1 MSLYDHTN
9 HASWDG
15 NTVVSAD
22 VFRLK
27 SPLAS
32 FLNQNVL
39 YFAIGEY
46 LALTDDEEVELLGVP
61 SREVDRQ
68 FIVQDIKKSLKSPN
82 GFWSKRIPEE
92 REKIED
98 ILENEPNSARA
109 NRLKELG
116 LHQQLNNAEFVEKL
130 VKWEEFCPQ
139 RMVKFVR
146 YDEAMYDFIKDGLT
160 NRDMVKRSMI
170 LVKPVPKH
178 LTGMMS

>member
-1 MSLYDHTN
+1 M
-9 HASWDG
+9 
-15 NTVVSAD
+15 VSAD

-27 SPLAS
+27 SPLTS
-32 FLNQNVL
+32 SLNQDVL
-39 YFAIGEY
+39 YFTIGEY

-61 SREVDRQ
+61 SKEVDRQ

-92 REKIED
+92 RENIED

-116 LHQQLNNAEFVEKL
+116 LHQQLNNADFVEKL
-130 VKWEEFCPQ
+130 VNWEEFCPQ

-146 YDEAMYDFIKDGLT
+146 YDEAMYDFMKDGLT
-160 NRDMVKRSMI
+160 NRDKDGKKVNDTGKARAKASDWYDE
-170 LVKPVPKH
+170 LDRHAPVPVKKE
-178 LTGMMS
+178 